1 MSIPPRKKIVFDTNV
16 LIRTTFR
23 KRSTVSLR
31 IYQALVEQECI
42 LVTSPAILEEI
53 RDVISRDYIIAY
65 THTTP
70 EMRRRFLS
78 SLIDISMLTVGKA
91 KLKKKSRDPKDNKFL
106 VCASEAKADY
116 LVTSDEDLL
125 DMNAYEGTRIIPPH
139 EFVELLERDK
149 L

>member
-1 MSIPPRKKIVFDTNV
+1 MSVPPRKKIIFDTNV

-23 KRSTVSLR
+23 KRSFLSLR
-31 IYQALVEQECI
+31 IYQAIEAQECI
-42 LVTSPAILEEI
+42 FVTSPPILEEI

-70 EMRRRFLS
+70 EIRRRFLNE
-78 SLIDISMLTVGKA
+78 LIDISMLTAGKA
-91 KLKKKSRDPKDNKFL
+91 KLTKTSRDRKDNKFL
-106 VCASEAKADY
+106 VCATEAKADY

-125 DMNAYEGTRIIPPH
+125 EMKEYAGTRIIPPH
-139 EFVELLERDK
+139 EFVELLEKGK